1 MTHSVLVSVGLV
13 LTLIH
18 LCHGLSSCESASVED
33 ADSIIVESSKYVKI
47 HTDDDE
53 ECLVMMNML
62 IIGGGGD
69 TDTFLGHGGG
79 SGFVTFEQVS
89 TRLSSFINRKMIVI
103 RCQYQLQQHCW

>member
-47 HTDDDE
+47 HTDDEE

-62 IIGGGGD
+62 MALVVVKKNDGAVNDDGD
-69 TDTFLGHGGG
+69 SDGDGA
-79 SGFVTFEQVS
+79 V
-89 TRLSSFINRKMIVI
+89 MVI
-103 RCQYQLQQHCW
+103 ELVMNP